1 MAPKNISM
9 RGLAE
14 VASAKPSRK
23 YSKLKQYRFPESEE
37 SKGRSNYYVKA
48 LSAIKRYHR
57 GQSGFVNSVLKS
69 LVVGAASETDP
80 RKRAKLLNNHRA
92 ITDYLKAFGSR
103 PLVMMPGKKLH
114 YVYKDL
120 VVSAHPDLV
129 AEENGSLV
137 LIKLNLGKDD
147 FAGGCEFNAASCLVR
162 GGVNAGPSNRVDG
175 RGMSAD
181 LQWFQDHRPETR
193 LPRESGVGRGLPGTP
208 GLMARCLTQS
218 VEATRRRSRSIPP
231 TFCVHFLAACRGRM

>member
-1 MAPKNISM
+1 MAPIKISM

-23 YSKLKQYRFPESEE
+23 HGKLKQYQFPESEE

-48 LSAIKRYHR
+48 LSAIKRHHR
-57 GQSGFVNSVLKS
+57 GQSDFVSSVLHS
-69 LVVGAASETDP
+69 LLIEASSETDP
-80 RKRAKLLNNHRA
+80 RKRAKFLNNHRA

-103 PLVMMPGKKLH
+103 PLAIKPGKSLY

-147 FAGGCEFNAASCLVR
+147 FV
-162 GGVNAGPSNRVDG
+162 GGVNSTLLHVLYEAALN
-175 RGMSAD
+175 
-181 LQWFQDHRPETR
+181 Q
-193 LPRESGVGRGLPGTP
+193 GLPIKPTP
-208 GLMARCLTQS
+208 LCQH
-218 VEATRRRSRSIPP
+218 E
-231 TFCVHFLAACRGRM
+231 

>member
-1 MAPKNISM
+1 MAPIRISM

-23 YSKLKQYRFPESEE
+23 YSKLKQYKFPESGE

-48 LSAIKRYHR
+48 LSAIRRHHR
-57 GQSGFVNSVLKS
+57 GQFDFVKSVLDG
-69 LVVGAASETDP
+69 LVAGARIETDP
-80 RKRAKLLNNHRA
+80 RKKAKLLSNHRA
-92 ITDYLKAFGSR
+92 ITDYLKTFGSR
-103 PLVMMPGKKLH
+103 PLVMKPGRSMY

-147 FAGGCEFNAASCLVR
+147 FAGGVNSTLLHVLYEAAKTQGLPIDPTGVECLQTSSGSRTTGPKRGFPDKKVLNAACQELLNLW
-162 GGVNAGPSNRVDG
+162 NA
-175 RGMSAD
+175 A
-181 LQWFQDHRPETR
+181 
-193 LPRESGVGRGLPGTP
+193 
-208 GLMARCLTQS
+208 
-218 VEATRRRSRSIPP
+218 
-231 TFCVHFLAACRGRM
+231 